1 MDTSDEDLFA
11 RYRKGDTAALGTLVE
26 RYWRPLHGFI
36 SRMAPTPQDAD
47 DVFQEVWSRVIRK
60 AHGYRRERF
69 RGWVFR
75 ISHNLLIDRARCRK
89 PMVSMDEE
97 PREGAPLP
105 LGERLAS
112 GGLGPHERVAGH
124 DIGKRLDEAL
134 DKLPEEQREV
144 FVLRMQA
151 DMSFREIAKAQGVSI
166 NTALARMQY
175 AIQNLRRELKQDYAM
190 LRSES

>member
-1 MDTSDEDLFA
+1 
-11 RYRKGDTAALGTLVE
+11 
-26 RYWRPLHGFI
+26 
-36 SRMAPTPQDAD
+36 
-47 DVFQEVWSRVIRK
+47 
-60 AHGYRRERF
+60 
-69 RGWVFR
+69 
-75 ISHNLLIDRARCRK
+75 
-89 PMVSMDEE
+89 MVSMDEE